1 MSTPRG
7 EMMFFGPGSAF
18 QLKLIPLNPFEF
30 TGSGVEIR
38 DSSSIIK
45 RVKMTPEFGYR
56 PLTHTD
62 IEGLVNSLNNPE
74 AMQSQLRRIIG
85 RDPMTPAQLEKES
98 LASILS
104 GPVLTR
110 PDLDALGPDVARL
123 QNTLDK
129 SAQKEFRERYP
140 RRAGMFF

>member
-1 MSTPRG
+1 
-7 EMMFFGPGSAF
+7 
-18 QLKLIPLNPFEF
+18 
-30 TGSGVEIR
+30 
-38 DSSSIIK
+38 
-45 RVKMTPEFGYR
+45 MTPEFGYR